1 MIILKIMRL
10 IIIFL
15 MFILVI
21 PIAFSATIYGTIYD
35 LSLDRVKN
43 ARVEVNTEPNQFY
56 ISKNGSYAFNV
67 PVGEYTVKAEQY
79 IGNSLKAS
87 VSENITIKDDGT
99 YVLDLILFPIIEEEL
114 EEDIELIGIPEEKA
128 SFSNIFIFI
137 FVFLLFIFIAYL
149 VYLLKT
155 KKPKIKKEEIMEQ
168 DDLKKIIDI
177 TKEEGGRITQKDIR
191 KKMPLSEAKISL
203 LIAELEHNG
212 KIKKIKKG
220 RGNIIILNK

>member
-1 MIILKIMRL
+1 MKVIIT
-10 IIIFL
+10 FL
-15 MFILVI
+15 MFLLVI

-35 LSLDRVKN
+35 LSLDKVKN

-67 PVGEYTVKAEQY
+67 PIGRYTVKAEQY
-79 IGNSLKAS
+79 FGDSLKAS
-87 VSENITIKDDGT
+87 VAENITIKDDGT
-99 YVLDLILFPIIEEEL
+99 YILDLILFPIIEEEL
-114 EEDIELIGIPEEKA
+114 EEDIELIDIPEEKA
-128 SFSNIFIFI
+128 SFANISIFI

-149 VYLLKT
+149 AYLLKI
-155 KKPKIKKEEIMEQ
+155 KKFKIKKEEIMEQ
-168 DDLKKIIDI
+168 DDLKKVISIVE
-177 TKEEGGRITQKDIR
+177 EEGGRATQKDIR

-203 LIAELEHNG
+203 LIAELEHTG